1 MIHPVETKPC
11 PFCGAHLRYAE
22 PVVYVHPVGKCILS
36 GRNFEKGRIGQWNK
50 RKEDPSD

>member
-1 MIHPVETKPC
+1 MSHPIHTEPC

-22 PVVYVHPVGKCILS
+22 PVVYVHPIGKCILS

-50 RKEDPSD
+50 RVAHDE